1 MFNFVA
7 RYPVSPELLPPID
20 RLSGAYRLRFGRSPE
35 DLAAVQRLRFAVF
48 NRELGEGLAS
58 SWATGLDAD
67 PWDEIFH
74 HIVIE
79 HVPSGEVVGSY
90 RLQTGDMAATYGGFY
105 SEAEFDLC
113 RISRELLGEAVEIGR
128 ACVHAGH
135 RNGRVIH
142 LLWRGLAAYLRWN
155 AKRYLFGCCSLPTL
169 DPSAGLAVW
178 RQLKREGFVS
188 TRYSVA
194 PQHGLAYELRRA
206 TPVQLGRNELP
217 PLFQS
222 YLNLGAEVCGP
233 PAVDAEFGTIDF
245 LVLLDLERL
254 TERTR
259 KTFFGDLP
267 EMGTLPFSESPEM
280 GNVPIST
287 AIGRS

>member
-1 MFNFVA
+1 MFPTA
-7 RYPVSPELLPPID
+7 TRYPVSPDQLPPID
-20 RLSGAYRLRFGRSPE
+20 RKAGSYRLRFGTSAA
-35 DLAAVQRLRFAVF
+35 DLTAVQRLRFAVF
-48 NRELGEGLAS
+48 NRELGEGLAA
-58 SWATGLDAD
+58 SWSTGLDAD

-79 HVPSGEVVGSY
+79 HAPSGEIVGSY
-90 RLQTGDMAATYGGFY
+90 RLQTGAMAEQHGGFY

-113 RISRELLGEAVEIGR
+113 RVPRDVLREAVEIGR
-128 ACVHAGH
+128 ACVHPEH

-142 LLWRGLAAYLRWN
+142 LLWCGLAAYLRWN

-169 DPSAGLAVW
+169 DPSVGLAAW

-188 TRYSVA
+188 TRHSVA
-194 PQHGLAYELRRA
+194 PQRGLAYELRRA
-206 TPVQLGRNELP
+206 TPVKLGRNDLP

-245 LVLLDLERL
+245 FVLLDLERID
-254 TERTR
+254 ERTR
-259 KTFFGDLP
+259 HTFFRDLP
-267 EMGTLPFSESPEM
+267 KMGTRPNSGLGS
-280 GNVPIST
+280 GV
-287 AIGRS
+287 A

>member
-1 MFNFVA
+1 MFASVA
-7 RYPVSPELLPPID
+7 RYPVHPELLPPID
-20 RLSGAYRLRFGRSPE
+20 RLSGSYRLRFGRSPA

-48 NRELGEGLAS
+48 NQELGEGLAS
-58 SWATGLDAD
+58 SWDTGMDAD
-67 PWDEIFH
+67 PWDDIFH

-79 HVPSGEVVGSY
+79 HAPSGEIVGSY
-90 RLQTGDMAATYGGFY
+90 RLQTGDMAEHNGGYY

-113 RISRELLGEAVEIGR
+113 RMSREQLREAVEIGR
-128 ACVHAGH
+128 ACVHAEH

-169 DPSAGLAVW
+169 DPSVGLAVW

-194 PQHGLAYELRRA
+194 PQQGLDFALRRA

-222 YLNLGAEVCGP
+222 YLNLGAVVCGP

-245 LVLLDLERL
+245 FVLLDLERL
-254 TERTR
+254 PERAR
-259 KTFFGDLP
+259 ETFFRDLP
-267 EMGTLPFSESPEM
+267 APVLS
-280 GNVPIST
+280 
-287 AIGRS
+287 RSA